1 MRETR
6 LLLTLLRKGQS
17 FEIKKEDRKSF
28 WVIGIIIML
37 FVIIPVCAAAG
48 FLTYAM
54 TLAFIERGGQTEGIL
69 FVILFLSAFAF
80 VFAFSVVMNE
90 FYFSSDLDFL
100 LPLPVKTRSLI
111 AAKFINTYIAE
122 TGMELL
128 VILSA
133 FIGYIFAI
141 DISFTEIVKIL
152 ISLVLMPVVPLVYC
166 GIISMLMMRFLSLV
180 RSRNAMRVFTT
191 AISVILAVFA
201 VYSFGGLRG
210 LSIESFIDT
219 LINDENRFV
228 RIMEYVFLPC
238 SLLVKAK
245 GLSGILYGTV
255 LILALAALFIV
266 MAGALYE
273 KGLNNYRSTGAK
285 MRENKAQAPEKK
297 MSPSVS
303 LFRKELRILTRT
315 SGFVSNCLVINIFW
329 PVLAFIVMLML
340 KDNNTIVRFTYFYRK
355 GYYMAHLTV
364 ILIMLGLA
372 AITAA
377 GSALGSS
384 AITREGAHAGFMKY
398 IPVPMEAQLR
408 VKAVVSV
415 IFCGL
420 SYAFDVIIMGRSFSL
435 DVKDMLYY
443 LVLGILMIIFITFLG
458 IRGDA
463 RHPKLVWE
471 DEVNALRAN
480 LNVFLNM
487 AEAILL
493 IILFSGL
500 AVVLYN
506 IKPMTITGIRVC
518 YMLIMIALSA
528 YAVIFYKKTAVREME
543 KLEI

>member
-1 MRETR
+1 
-6 LLLTLLRKGQS
+6 
-17 FEIKKEDRKSF
+17 
-28 WVIGIIIML
+28 
-37 FVIIPVCAAAG
+37 
-48 FLTYAM
+48 
-54 TLAFIERGGQTEGIL
+54 
-69 FVILFLSAFAF
+69 
-80 VFAFSVVMNE
+80 
-90 FYFSSDLDFL
+90 
-100 LPLPVKTRSLI
+100 
-111 AAKFINTYIAE
+111 
-122 TGMELL
+122 
-128 VILSA
+128 
-133 FIGYIFAI
+133 
-141 DISFTEIVKIL
+141 
-152 ISLVLMPVVPLVYC
+152 
-166 GIISMLMMRFLSLV
+166 
-180 RSRNAMRVFTT
+180 
-191 AISVILAVFA
+191 
-201 VYSFGGLRG
+201 
-210 LSIESFIDT
+210 
-219 LINDENRFV
+219 
-228 RIMEYVFLPC
+228 
-238 SLLVKAK
+238 
-245 GLSGILYGTV
+245 
-255 LILALAALFIV
+255 
-266 MAGALYE
+266 
-273 KGLNNYRSTGAK
+273 
-285 MRENKAQAPEKK
+285 
-297 MSPSVS
+297 
-303 LFRKELRILTRT
+303 
-315 SGFVSNCLVINIFW
+315 
-329 PVLAFIVMLML
+329 
-340 KDNNTIVRFTYFYRK
+340 
-355 GYYMAHLTV
+355 
-364 ILIMLGLA
+364 MLGLA
-372 AITAA
+372 AVTAA

-420 SYAFDVIIMGRSFSL
+420 SYAFDVIIIGRSFSL

>member
-1 MRETR
+1 
-6 LLLTLLRKGQS
+6 
-17 FEIKKEDRKSF
+17 
-28 WVIGIIIML
+28 
-37 FVIIPVCAAAG
+37 
-48 FLTYAM
+48 
-54 TLAFIERGGQTEGIL
+54 
-69 FVILFLSAFAF
+69 
-80 VFAFSVVMNE
+80 
-90 FYFSSDLDFL
+90 
-100 LPLPVKTRSLI
+100 
-111 AAKFINTYIAE
+111 
-122 TGMELL
+122 
-128 VILSA
+128 
-133 FIGYIFAI
+133 
-141 DISFTEIVKIL
+141 
-152 ISLVLMPVVPLVYC
+152 
-166 GIISMLMMRFLSLV
+166 
-180 RSRNAMRVFTT
+180 
-191 AISVILAVFA
+191 
-201 VYSFGGLRG
+201 
-210 LSIESFIDT
+210 
-219 LINDENRFV
+219 
-228 RIMEYVFLPC
+228 
-238 SLLVKAK
+238 
-245 GLSGILYGTV
+245 
-255 LILALAALFIV
+255 
-266 MAGALYE
+266 
-273 KGLNNYRSTGAK
+273 

-297 MSPSVS
+297 LSPSVS

-372 AITAA
+372 AVTAA

-506 IKPMTITGIRVC
+506 IKPMTITGIRFC